1 MSRLPV
7 VGKGNTMTTNEP
19 LGLGLVGC
27 GAFGRFCLDAFSQMD
42 EIRIAAVSDVRQ
54 EAADAFARAFGVPA
68 CNDPGELIARDDV
81 AIVHVATPPSTHH
94 ELVLAAAR
102 AGKHV
107 LCEKPLACSV
117 ADAEEMLAAAD
128 RAGTIAPVN
137 FVLRYNPTV
146 DCVKA
151 IIDSQV
157 LGKVLSG
164 RLTNCAGDTPLG
176 PDHWFWNKALSGGIF
191 IEHGVHFFDLYSHW
205 LGDGR
210 ILSAHAELR
219 EGTAQ
224 EDRVMCTLGYDRGA
238 VASHY
243 HGFDQMAM
251 MDRTDHRLVCE
262 RGDIRVD
269 GWIPLSLS
277 VDAAVDDEGAEI
289 LRNLCPGSEVEV
301 LQTYAGTPTT
311 GRGKQRL
318 VTQRMR
324 LSHTPQ
330 PDKQTLYA
338 QSVHALLADQVAFI
352 RDGSHERRIT
362 EANGLAAV
370 ALAERAA
377 ALAAGR

>member
-1 MSRLPV
+1 
-7 VGKGNTMTTNEP
+7 MTDNGP
-19 LGLGLVGC
+19 LGLGLIGC
-27 GAFGRFCLDAFSQMD
+27 GAFGMFCLDAFSALD
-42 EIRIAAVSDVRQ
+42 DVRIAAVADVRR
-54 EAADAFARAFGVPA
+54 EAADELAGAFSVPA
-68 CNDPGELIARDDV
+68 CYDPTDLIARDDV
-81 AIVHVATPPSTHH
+81 QIVHVATPPSTHH
-94 ELVLAAAR
+94 DLVLAAAR

-128 RAGTIAPVN
+128 DAGTIAPVN

-151 IIDSQV
+151 VIDSQV
-157 LGKVLSG
+157 MGKVLSG

-176 PDHWFWNKALSGGIF
+176 PDHWFWDKALSGGIF

-205 LGDGR
+205 LGPGR
-210 ILSAHAELR
+210 VLSAHAERR
-219 EGTAQ
+219 EGTGQ
-224 EDRVMCTLGYDRGA
+224 EDRVMCTLGYDSGA

-243 HGFDQMAM
+243 HGFDQMAL

-262 RGDIRVD
+262 AGDIRAD

-277 VDAAVDDEGAEI
+277 VDAAVDDEGAEA
-289 LRNLCPGSEVEV
+289 LRTLCPGCEVEV
-301 LQTYAGTPTT
+301 LQTYTGPPTA
-311 GRGKQRL
+311 GRGRQRR
-318 VTQRMR
+318 VTQRIR
-324 LSHTPQ
+324 LTHTPQ

-338 QSVHALLADQVAFI
+338 DSVRALLADQVAFI
-352 RDGSHERRIT
+352 RNSSHQRRIT

-377 ALAAGR
+377 ALAEGT

>member
-1 MSRLPV
+1 
-7 VGKGNTMTTNEP
+7 MTTDEP

-27 GAFGRFCLDAFSQMD
+27 GAFGQFCLDAFSTMD
-42 EIRIAAVSDVRQ
+42 EVRVAAVADVRQ
-54 EAADAFARAFGVPA
+54 AAADEFAKVFDVPGTT
-68 CNDPGELIARDDV
+68 DPADLIARDDV
-81 AIVHVATPPSTHH
+81 SIVHVATPPSTHH
-94 ELVLAAAR
+94 ELVLAAAK

-117 ADAEEMLAAAD
+117 ADAEEMLVAAA

-210 ILSAHAELR
+210 VMSAHTELR
-219 EGTAQ
+219 EGSAQ
-224 EDRVMCTLGYDRGA
+224 EDRVMCTLGYDGGA

-243 HGFDQMAM
+243 HGFDQMAL

-277 VDAAVDDEGAEI
+277 VDAAIDDEGAAM
-289 LRNLCPGSEVEV
+289 LLGLCPGCQVEV
-301 LQTYAGTPTT
+301 LQTYDGPPTT
-311 GRGKQRL
+311 GRGKQRR
-318 VTQRMR
+318 VTQRIR
-324 LSHTPQ
+324 LTHTPQ

-338 QSVHALLADQVAFI
+338 ESVRALLADQVAFI
-352 RDGSHERRIT
+352 RDGAHARRVT

-377 ALAAGR
+377 ALAEGR